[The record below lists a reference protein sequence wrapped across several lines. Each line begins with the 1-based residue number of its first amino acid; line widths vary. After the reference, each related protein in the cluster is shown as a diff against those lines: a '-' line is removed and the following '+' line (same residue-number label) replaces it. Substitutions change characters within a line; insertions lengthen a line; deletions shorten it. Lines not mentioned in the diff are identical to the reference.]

1 MVDGKR
7 RKKMMNIQ
15 EKNNE
20 GLLALQLG
28 DNVQAEDVF
37 LECLKHD
44 DKSPQ
49 LWYNLGLAK
58 FRQDMFEEA
67 EECFKKAVKLDG
79 GYTEAWAMLG
89 TSRIEQKKFN
99 EAELPLC
106 KAENPECDAL
116 SGQIS
121 LGQGDIGV
129 GFTYFE
135 DRFQNKPE
143 NTWDGKESLIGKT
156 LLIEGTEG
164 LGDQIFFARWLRR
177 VAELGA
183 ERVYLNVSEPLAVLF
198 DNDFSG
204 SFILTQTPPATD
216 YCTNLGSLGYIFED
230 GIGTIPTAPYVAKS
244 RHWQE
249 DKPLQRIGLA
259 WSGNILHLNDKRRS
273 IPLPFFHPILNLPF
287 AFTCVQKDIRAGD
300 ADYMQYTDMEKED
313 IEDVE
318 DLAETITGQDLIITV
333 DTLTANLAGALA
345 VPTWVLVPYVCDWRW
360 MFEGERTP
368 WYPSVRVFRQGAD
381 RRWEP
386 VIEKVCEELK
396 KLGEQQ

>member
-1 MVDGKR
+1 
-7 RKKMMNIQ
+7 MNIEQ
-15 EKNNE
+15 RNNE

-28 DNVQAEDVF
+28 NNVEAEEAF

-67 EECFKKAVKLDG
+67 EECFVKAAGLALPDPAT
-79 GYTEAWAMLG
+79 YPCQPYPEAWEMVGA
-89 TSRIEQKKFN
+89 SQIEQRKFR
-99 EAELPLC
+99 EAFRSLIYAGT
-106 KAENPECDAL
+106 AEGKTL
-116 SGQIS
+116 IGQIS
-121 LGQGDIGV
+121 LGEGDDPKYAMGW
-129 GFTYFE
+129 FE
-135 DRFQNKPE
+135 HRHKEE

-183 ERVYLNVSEPLAVLF
+183 ERVYLKVSEPLAVLF

-216 YCTNLGSLGYIFED
+216 YYTNLGSLGYIFED
-230 GIGTIPTAPYVAKS
+230 GIGTIPTAPYIS
-244 RHWQE
+244 NIWYE
-249 DKPLQRIGLA
+249 NECPPYRIGLA

-273 IPLPFFHPILNLPF
+273 IPLPFFQPLLDMEYK
-287 AFTCVQKDIRAGD
+287 FTCVQKDVRAGD
-300 ADYMQYTDMEKED
+300 ADYMQYTDIEKED
-313 IEDVE
+313 IEDVDHLSE
-318 DLAETITGQDLIITV
+318 VISGRDLIITV
-333 DTLTANLAGALA
+333 DTLTANLAGAMG

-360 MFEGERTP
+360 MFEGDRTP
-368 WYPSVRVFRQGAD
+368 WYPSVRVFRQGDD

>member
-1 MVDGKR
+1 
-7 RKKMMNIQ
+7 MNIQ

-28 DNVQAEDVF
+28 DNVQAEAAF
-37 LECLKHD
+37 FECLKHD
-44 DKSPQ
+44 DTSPQ

-67 EECFKKAVKLDG
+67 EECFVKAAGLALPDPAT
-79 GYTEAWAMLG
+79 YPCQPYPEAWEMVGA
-89 TSRIEQKKFN
+89 SQIEQRKFR
-99 EAELPLC
+99 EAFRSLIYAGTAEG
-106 KAENPECDAL
+106 KAL
-116 SGQIS
+116 IGQIS
-121 LGQGDIGV
+121 LGEGDDPKYAMGW
-129 GFTYFE
+129 FE
-135 DRFQNKPE
+135 HRHKEE

-183 ERVYLNVSEPLAVLF
+183 ERVYLNVSEPLWELF
-198 DNDFSG
+198 FAEFDRGFIFFSG
-204 SFILTQTPPATD
+204 EDPNTD
-216 YCTNLGSLGYIFED
+216 YRINLGSLGYIFED
-230 GIGTIPTAPYVAKS
+230 GMGTIPAAPYVAKS
-244 RHWQE
+244 RHWQR

-273 IPLPFFHPILNLPF
+273 IPLPFFQPLLDMEYK
-287 AFTCVQKDIRAGD
+287 FTCVQKDIRAGD
-300 ADYMQYTDMEKED
+300 ADYMQYTDIEEED
-313 IEDVE
+313 IGDVDHLSE
-318 DLAETITGQDLIITV
+318 VISGQDLIITV
-333 DTLTANLAGALA
+333 DTLTANLAGAMG

-360 MFEGERTP
+360 MFEGDRTP

-386 VIEKVCEELK
+386 VIEKVVEELK
-396 KLGEQQ
+396 AYGPTI

>member
-1 MVDGKR
+1 
-7 RKKMMNIQ
+7 MNIQ

-99 EAELPLC
+99 EAEMPLW
-106 KAENPECDAL
+106 KAETPECDAL

-135 DRFQNKPE
+135 DRFKDKPE
-143 NTWDGKESLIGKT
+143 STWDGKESLIGKT

-183 ERVYLNVSEPLAVLF
+183 ERVYLNVSEPLEELF
-198 DNDFSG
+198 SHVFSRYG
-204 SFILTQTPPATD
+204 FLVTDAPPKTD
-216 YCTNLGSLGYIFED
+216 YSINLESLGYLFED
-230 GIGTIPTAPYVAKS
+230 DIGTIPVAPYIDHLPYGKYAPTYS
-244 RHWQE
+244 
-249 DKPLQRIGLA
+249 IGLA
-259 WSGNILHLNDKRRS
+259 WSGNILHLNDRRRS
-273 IPLPFFHPILNLPF
+273 IPLPFFQPILNLPF

-300 ADYMQYTDMEKED
+300 ADYMQYTDIEKED

-333 DTLTANLAGALA
+333 DTLTANLAGAMG